1 MRAGF
6 CLPFLSKH
14 MLIDVITLFPEIIRT
29 YISFGVLKKAVQEG
43 HIEVRIHNL
52 RDFTKDRHRTVD
64 DYPYGGGSGMVM
76 KPEPVF
82 EAVEH
87 IKSDGIERLVILM
100 TPQGKVFNQ
109 QMARKLSREK
119 RGLLFIC
126 GRYEAIDERVRN
138 IVDEE
143 ISIGDYVLT
152 GGELPAL
159 VIIDAVSRLLPG
171 VLGNYGS
178 TLEESF
184 EWGILD
190 YPHYTRPP
198 EFRGMKVPEI
208 LLSGDHE
215 AIRRWRRKEALRRTL
230 ERRPELLEK
239 AVLSEEDL
247 ILIKEIKEE
256 S

>member
-1 MRAGF
+1 M
-6 CLPFLSKH
+6 
-14 MLIDVITLFPEIIRT
+14 IVDVITLFPEIIKT
-29 YISFGVLKKAVQEG
+29 YISFGVLKKAVEAG
-43 HIEVRIHNL
+43 YIEVRIHNL

-64 DYPYGGGSGMVM
+64 DYPYGGGSGMVL

-87 IKSDGIERLVILM
+87 IKSDGMERLVILL

-109 QMARKLSREK
+109 QMARKLSEEK

-126 GRYEAIDERVRN
+126 GRYEAIDERVRS
-138 IVDEE
+138 IADEE

-159 VIIDAVSRLLPG
+159 VIIDSISRLIPG

-178 TLEESF
+178 TVEESF

-198 EFRGMKVPEI
+198 EFRGMRVPEI

-230 ERRPELLEK
+230 EKRPELLEK

>member
-1 MRAGF
+1 M
-6 CLPFLSKH
+6 K
-14 MLIDVITLFPEIIRT
+14 MIIDVITLFPEIIKT
-29 YISFGVLKKAVQEG
+29 YLSYGVLKKAIEEG
-43 HIEVRIHNL
+43 LIQVRIHNL
-52 RDFTKDRHRTVD
+52 RDFTEDRHRTVD

-76 KPEPVF
+76 KPEPIF
-82 EAVEH
+82 NALEH
-87 IKSDGIERLVILM
+87 IWSDNIKRLIILL
-100 TPQGKVFNQ
+100 TPQGRKFDQ
-109 QMARKLSREK
+109 QMARALSEEK
-119 RGLLFIC
+119 RGLVFIC
-126 GRYEAIDERVRN
+126 GRYEAIDERVRL

-159 VIIDAVSRLLPG
+159 VIIDTISRLLPG
-171 VLGNYGS
+171 VLGNYSS
-178 TLEESF
+178 TIEESF

-198 EFRGMKVPEI
+198 KFRGMKVPDI

-215 AIRRWRRKEALRRTL
+215 AIRRWRRKEALRRTIQ
-230 ERRPELLEK
+230 RRPDLLEK
-239 AVLSEEDL
+239 VVLSEEDL